1 MEIDKNK
8 ILLAGALRRLFR
20 NRFLVRNK
28 NEKWFQIII
37 DLKELIQKNLD
48 SFLLQLEI
56 NENIGVIYLK
66 AIDDSIEEQIQYQVG
81 RNKILSPLASAL
93 LLKLR
98 YERLQFMLNPTPE
111 GVALISL
118 DDIKEFLLPFD
129 NSKMDSQFEKNYRK
143 AIEDLLQLEILFET
157 PSEGSFYEISPLC
170 EILLSL
176 DELQQK
182 KLQMEAY
189 FQHFKNKSSQ
199 EGLC

>member
-8 ILLAGALRRLFR
+8 ILLAGALRRLFK
-20 NRFLVRNK
+20 NRFLIRSK

-48 SFLLQLEI
+48 SFLVQLEI
-56 NENIGVIYLK
+56 NETLGVIYLK
-66 AIDDSIEEQIQYQVG
+66 TMDESIEEQIQYQVG
-81 RNKILSPLASAL
+81 RNKTLSPLASAL

-111 GVALISL
+111 GVPLIRL

-143 AIEDLLQLEILFET
+143 AIEDLLQLEILFEIS
-157 PSEGSFYEISPLC
+157 SENSFYEISPLC

-182 KLQMEAY
+182 KTQMEMY
-189 FQHFKNKSSQ
+189 FQHFKNKSNT
-199 EGLC
+199 EDLC